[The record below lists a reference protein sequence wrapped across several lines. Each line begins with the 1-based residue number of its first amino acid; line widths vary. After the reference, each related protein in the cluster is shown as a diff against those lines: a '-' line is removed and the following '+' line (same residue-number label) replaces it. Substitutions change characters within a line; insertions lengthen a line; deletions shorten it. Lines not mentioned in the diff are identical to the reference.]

1 MALELQDTA
10 TFSGSIANG
19 ASETLTVESGS
30 AEYYELLVDD
40 TAGGA
45 PASYDVTVEYYSTAA
60 GAFMQADS
68 VSASTA
74 FNPAVSDE
82 ARGQQVRVTITNG
95 SGASANYRVSLES
108 FKEI

>member
-10 TFSGSIANG
+10 VFDGSIANG
-19 ASETLTVESGS
+19 ASESLTVETGS
-30 AEYYELLVDD
+30 AEHYELLVDD
-40 TAGGA
+40 GAGA
-45 PASYDVTVEYYSTAA
+45 SPASYDVTVEYYSTAA
-60 GAFMQADS
+60 GAFMQAES

-74 FNPAVSDE
+74 FQPPVDDE

-95 SGASANYRVSLES
+95 SGASASYRVSLES